1 MRRPLSLSA
10 VVLALPLFLLLLF
23 SSTAEAHNI
32 TRILA
37 KHPEFSTFNHYLTI
51 THLAGEIN
59 RRLTITVLA
68 LDNSAMSALLD
79 KHFTVGTIK
88 NVLSLHVLVDYYGAK
103 KLHQLSKGSTLSS
116 TLFQASG
123 SAFGTSG
130 YVNITN
136 VKGGKV
142 GFASEDNGGE
152 FNSFYVKS
160 VMEMPYNIS
169 ILQISKVITS
179 ADAEAPTAAPLSL
192 NVTEVLPKQGCKAFT
207 DLLIATGV
215 AETYQS
221 NIDGG
226 LTVFCPTDTALNDF
240 LPKYKNLTAAHKVS
254 LLLYHGMPVY
264 LSLQMLKSSNG
275 VVNTLA
281 THGGNKYDFNIKT
294 DGEDVMVKTKV
305 VTAEVTATLID
316 SEPLVVYEVDK
327 VLQPRELFKA
337 VPEEEDEEAPAPKE
351 APKKKKTKAPSPK
364 ASEGEEEEDAD
375 SPIGSDES
383 DGEPADQKSD
393 KDGAFGSEGQKS
405 IVVMMLSL
413 WLGVLLV

>member
-37 KHPEFSTFNHYLTI
+37 KTPEFSTFNHYLTI

-68 LDNSAMSALLD
+68 LDNSAMSALSS
-79 KHFTVGTIK
+79 TSI
-88 NVLSLHVLVDYYGAK
+88 SPSAP
-103 KLHQLSKGSTLSS
+103 SRITLSS

-207 DLLIATGV
+207 DFVNRHRRCRDLSV
-215 AETYQS
+215 ETS
-221 NIDGG
+221 
-226 LTVFCPTDTALNDF
+226 TAD
-240 LPKYKNLTAAHKVS
+240 
-254 LLLYHGMPVY
+254 
-264 LSLQMLKSSNG
+264 
-275 VVNTLA
+275 
-281 THGGNKYDFNIKT
+281 
-294 DGEDVMVKTKV
+294 
-305 VTAEVTATLID
+305 
-316 SEPLVVYEVDK
+316 
-327 VLQPRELFKA
+327 
-337 VPEEEDEEAPAPKE
+337 
-351 APKKKKTKAPSPK
+351 
-364 ASEGEEEEDAD
+364 
-375 SPIGSDES
+375 
-383 DGEPADQKSD
+383 
-393 KDGAFGSEGQKS
+393 
-405 IVVMMLSL
+405 
-413 WLGVLLV
+413 

>member
-1 MRRPLSLSA
+1 MRRPLPLSA
-10 VVLALPLFLLLLF
+10 AALALPLFFLLLF
-23 SSTAEAHNI
+23 SSTADAHNI
-32 TRILA
+32 TKILA
-37 KHPEFSTFNHYLTI
+37 KHPEFSTFNHYLSI

-68 LDNSAMSALLD
+68 LDNSAMSD
-79 KHFTVGTIK
+79 IISKHFTVGTIK

-103 KLHQLSKGSTLSS
+103 KLHQLSKGTTLSS

-123 SAFGTSG
+123 SATGTSG

-136 VKGGKV
+136 LKGGKV
-142 GFASEDNGGE
+142 GFGSEDNGGDL
-152 FNSFYVKS
+152 NSFYVKS
-160 VMEMPYNIS
+160 VMELPYNIS

-192 NVTEVLPKQGCKAFT
+192 NLTEILPKQGCKAFC
-207 DLLIATGV
+207 DLLIATGA

-226 LTVFCPTDTALNDF
+226 LTVFCPTDAALNAF

-254 LLLYHGMPVY
+254 LLLYHGMPIY
-264 LSLQMLKSSNG
+264 LSLQMLKSNNG

-281 THGGNKYDFNIKT
+281 TDGGAKYDFDIKT
-294 DGEDVMVKTKV
+294 DGEDVTVKTKV
-305 VTAEVTATLID
+305 VTATVTATLID
-316 SEPLVVYEVDK
+316 SEPLIVYELDK

-337 VPEEEDEEAPAPKE
+337 VPEEEDEAPAPK
-351 APKKKKTKAPSPK
+351 AAKKKKTKAPSPT
-364 ASEGEEEEDAD
+364 ASDGEEEEDAD

-383 DGEPADQKSD
+383 DGEPEDQKSD
-393 KDGAFGSEGQKS
+393 KDGAFGSNGQS
-405 IVVMMLSL
+405 IVAMILSL
-413 WLGVLLV
+413 WLSVLLV

>member
-1 MRRPLSLSA
+1 MRRPLPLSA
-10 VVLALPLFLLLLF
+10 AALALPLFFLLLF
-23 SSTAEAHNI
+23 SSTADAHNI
-32 TRILA
+32 TKILA
-37 KHPEFSTFNHYLTI
+37 KHPEFSTFNHYLSI

-68 LDNSAMSALLD
+68 LDNSAMSD
-79 KHFTVGTIK
+79 IISKHFTVGTIK

-103 KLHQLSKGSTLSS
+103 KLHQLSKGTTLSS

-123 SAFGTSG
+123 SATGTSG

-136 VKGGKV
+136 LKGGKV
-142 GFASEDNGGE
+142 GFGSEDNGGDL
-152 FNSFYVKS
+152 NSFYVKS
-160 VMEMPYNIS
+160 VMELPYNIS

-192 NVTEVLPKQGCKAFT
+192 NLTEILPKQGCKAFC
-207 DLLIATGV
+207 DLLIATGA

-226 LTVFCPTDTALNDF
+226 LTVFCPTDAALNAF

-254 LLLYHGMPVY
+254 LLLYHGMPIY
-264 LSLQMLKSSNG
+264 LSLQMLKSNNG

-281 THGGNKYDFNIKT
+281 TDGGAKYDFDIKT
-294 DGEDVMVKTKV
+294 DGEDVTVKTKV
-305 VTAEVTATLID
+305 VTATVTATLID
-316 SEPLVVYEVDK
+316 SEPLIVYELDK

-337 VPEEEDEEAPAPKE
+337 VPEEEDEAPAPK
-351 APKKKKTKAPSPK
+351 AAKKKKTKAPSPT
-364 ASEGEEEEDAD
+364 ASDGEEEEDAD

-383 DGEPADQKSD
+383 DGEPEDQKSD
-393 KDGAFGSEGQKS
+393 KDGAFGSNGQRS
-405 IVVMMLSL
+405 IVAMILSL
-413 WLGVLLV
+413 WLSVLLV

>member
-1 MRRPLSLSA
+1 MRRPLPLSA
-10 VVLALPLFLLLLF
+10 AALALPLFFLLLF
-23 SSTAEAHNI
+23 SSTADAHNI
-32 TRILA
+32 TKILA
-37 KHPEFSTFNHYLTI
+37 KHPEFSTFNHYLSI

-68 LDNSAMSALLD
+68 LDNSAMSD
-79 KHFTVGTIK
+79 IISKHFTVGTIK

-103 KLHQLSKGSTLSS
+103 KLHQLSKGTTLSS

-123 SAFGTSG
+123 SATGTSG

-136 VKGGKV
+136 LKGGKV
-142 GFASEDNGGE
+142 GFGSEDNGGDL
-152 FNSFYVKS
+152 NSFYVKS
-160 VMEMPYNIS
+160 VMELPYNIS

-192 NVTEVLPKQGCKAFT
+192 NLTEILPKQGCKAFN
-207 DLLIATGV
+207 DLLIATGA

-226 LTVFCPTDTALNDF
+226 LTVFCPTDAALNAF

-254 LLLYHGMPVY
+254 LLLYHGMPIY
-264 LSLQMLKSSNG
+264 LSLQMLKSNNG

-281 THGGNKYDFNIKT
+281 TDGGAKYDFDIKT
-294 DGEDVMVKTKV
+294 DGEDVTVKTKV
-305 VTAEVTATLID
+305 VTATVTATLID
-316 SEPLVVYEVDK
+316 SEPLIVYELDK

-337 VPEEEDEEAPAPKE
+337 VPEEEDEAPAPK
-351 APKKKKTKAPSPK
+351 AAKKKKTKAPSPT
-364 ASEGEEEEDAD
+364 ASDGEEEEDAD

-383 DGEPADQKSD
+383 DGEPEDQKSD
-393 KDGAFGSEGQKS
+393 KDGAFGSNGQRS
-405 IVVMMLSL
+405 IVAMILSL
-413 WLGVLLV
+413 WLSVLLV

>member
-1 MRRPLSLSA
+1 
-10 VVLALPLFLLLLF
+10 
-23 SSTAEAHNI
+23 
-32 TRILA
+32 
-37 KHPEFSTFNHYLTI
+37 
-51 THLAGEIN
+51 
-59 RRLTITVLA
+59 
-68 LDNSAMSALLD
+68 MSALLD

-240 LPKYKNLTAAHKVS
+240 LPKCSNRATVLLT
-254 LLLYHGMPVY
+254 
-264 LSLQMLKSSNG
+264 
-275 VVNTLA
+275 TLA